1 MVVEEVYLNIIV
13 YVFMYILFLFFR
25 NKFVKEG
32 FWIFVY
38 LSVSFFDLKVVFV
51 FVFKIISYY

>member
-32 FWIFVY
+32 IFVY